1 MVFGALEGAC
11 GPIWGPLA
19 LEVGDWTTLGN
30 LTEPSAGMYLC
41 SIRKSMAFL
50 EQYCLASFFL
60 VKDMVGSPKARS
72 AS

>member
-1 MVFGALEGAC
+1 VGFGALEGAC
-11 GPIWGPLA
+11 GPIWEPLA
-19 LEVGDWTTLGN
+19 LEVGDRMILGN
-30 LTEPSAGMYLC
+30 LTDPSAGMYLF

-60 VKDMVGSPKARS
+60 VKDMAGSPKDRS